1 MFLVAFIVGCARE
14 KECQMLGSFNL
25 YTVFY
30 SITLSC
36 FIKKVFLAEELPTA
50 HPRLVLGR
58 IKEA

>member
-14 KECQMLGSFNL
+14 KECQMLGSFM

>member
-14 KECQMLGSFNL
+14 KECQMLGSFM

-50 HPRLVLGR
+50 HPRLV
-58 IKEA
+58 

>member
-14 KECQMLGSFNL
+14 KEGQMLGSFK

-36 FIKKVFLAEELPTA
+36 FIKKVFLAKKLPTA
-50 HPRLVLGR
+50 QPRLVLGR